1 MTWATTEKYFASLWF
16 LFFLVLVLTG
26 CSYNPVV
33 DLRASKDEAQLYQ
46 RDVMECKELAKQ
58 VDWAIFPIYRMAVA
72 KCLEGRGHS
81 ILNGSS
87 WK

>member
-1 MTWATTEKYFASLWF
+1 MRWSVFIMAVSMTA
-16 LFFLVLVLTG
+16 
-26 CSYNPVV
+26 CSYTPVV
-33 DLRASKDEAQLYQ
+33 DLRASKDEAQLFQ
-46 RDVMECKELAKQ
+46 RDVMECRELAKQ
-58 VDWAIFPIYRMAVA
+58 VDWQIFPTYRMAVA

>member
-1 MTWATTEKYFASLWF
+1 MRLAILTIAVSMTA
-16 LFFLVLVLTG
+16 
-26 CSYNPVV
+26 CSYTPVV
-33 DLRASKDEAQLYQ
+33 DLRASKDEAQLFQ
-46 RDVMECKELAKQ
+46 RDLMECRELAKQ
-58 VDWAIFPIYRMAVA
+58 VDWAIFPTYRMAVA

>member
-1 MTWATTEKYFASLWF
+1 MRLAILTLAVSL
-16 LFFLVLVLTG
+16 TA

-33 DLRASKDEAQLYQ
+33 DLRASEDAAQLFQ
-46 RDVMECKELAKQ
+46 RDVMECRELAKE
-58 VDWAIFPIYRMAVA
+58 VDWSIFPTYRMAVA

>member
-1 MTWATTEKYFASLWF
+1 MRLAILTLAVSL
-16 LFFLVLVLTG
+16 TA
-26 CSYNPVV
+26 CSYTPVV
-33 DLRASKDEAQLYQ
+33 DLRASKDEAQLFQ
-46 RDVMECKELAKQ
+46 RDVMECRELAKQ
-58 VDWAIFPIYRMAVA
+58 VDWQIFPTYRMAVA

>member
-58 VDWAIFPIYRMAVA
+58 VDWAIFPTYRMAVA